1 MKSTNRK
8 ASIAYGI
15 LVGMGRKQI
24 PTPVAYKL
32 YKLRQKLKGVME
44 FITEQEHNLAEKH
57 GVVIGDDG
65 HFIFPEDPKVEEVF
79 KADHADLL
87 ETETEIEGDVIKIR
101 LADMPD
107 RLEISMNEIEALD
120 GFVEFE

>member
-44 FITEQEHNLAEKH
+44 FITEQEQNLTEKH

-65 HFIFPEDPKVEEVF
+65 HFVFPDAPKVKKEF
-79 KADHADLL
+79 TAAHAELL
-87 ETETEIEGDVIKIR
+87 ETETEIEGDEITIR

-107 RLEISMNEIEALD
+107 KLEISMNEIEALE
-120 GFVEFE
+120 GFVAFE

>member
-1 MKSTNRK
+1 MKSNNQK
-8 ASIAYGI
+8 ASQAYGI

-44 FITEQEHNLAEKH
+44 FITEREENLAEEH
-57 GVVIGDDG
+57 GVVIGNDG
-65 HFIFPEDPKVEEVF
+65 RFVFPADPAVKEKF
-79 KADHADLL
+79 TAAHAELL
-87 ETETEIEGDVIKIR
+87 EAECEIDGDEITIR

-107 RLEISMNEIEALD
+107 RMEISMNEIESLD
-120 GFVEFE
+120 GFIRFE

>member
-44 FITEQEHNLAEKH
+44 FITEQEQNLAEKH

-65 HFIFPEDPKVEEVF
+65 HFVFPEDPKVKESF
-79 KADHADLL
+79 TAAHAELL
-87 ETETEIEGDVIKIR
+87 ESETEIEGEEITIR

-107 RLEISMNEIEALD
+107 KLEISMNEIEALE
-120 GFVEFE
+120 GFVAFE